1 MQKASASLIV
11 RYAFKDGLRELVLLP
26 VWWYTNGLKRV
37 FLFTLYSMKWSS
49 DLFGLG
55 IWVKNLFVP
64 MYGETSLTGR
74 AISFGVRFVMIIV
87 RGIGVVT
94 LSLLSWIGF
103 VIYVVVLPLSLL
115 GVIINLLA
123 LLF

>member
-1 MQKASASLIV
+1 
-11 RYAFKDGLRELVLLP
+11 
-26 VWWYTNGLKRV
+26 
-37 FLFTLYSMKWSS
+37 MKWSS